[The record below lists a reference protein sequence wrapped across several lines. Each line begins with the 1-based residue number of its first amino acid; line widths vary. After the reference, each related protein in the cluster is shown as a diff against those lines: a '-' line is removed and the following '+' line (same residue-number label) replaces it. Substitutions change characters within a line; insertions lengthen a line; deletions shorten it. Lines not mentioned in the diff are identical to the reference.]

1 MIRFISVGLIL
12 QIQLLHFKWSLYY
25 IKIYISTENNPF
37 QTFLSFSMK
46 VTGFMKIFNFT
57 LLCEKFLYECI
68 SWFFQIYFLGLNK
81 IFEEFLIETFSLE
94 LYI

>member
-1 MIRFISVGLIL
+1 MNDKIYFCRINPPNTTFT
-12 QIQLLHFKWSLYY
+12 FLYY

-68 SWFFQIYFLGLNK
+68 SWFFKIYFLGLNK
-81 IFEEFLIETFSLE
+81 IFEEFLIETFRLE